1 MIKLIACI
9 GPNGELGFNNDLI
22 YHNKQDMKFFKE
34 RTSNSVVIMGK
45 NTFDSLGAWPL
56 PNRINVVL
64 SEEEFSCPNTLIWN
78 MPLQN
83 AISNAQALFPM
94 LDIYIIGGAYVYNQA
109 IEKRLIDEVL
119 VTEMFEPK
127 QADVFINKQKL
138 NENYEVFSVLKVLSE
153 NDKDIGL
160 ILKMKRREQK

>member
-1 MIKLIACI
+1 MIKLITCI
-9 GPNGELGFNNDLI
+9 GPNGELGLNNDLI
-22 YHNKQDMKFFKE
+22 YRNKQDMKFFKE
-34 RTSNSVVIMGK
+34 QTLDSVVIMGK

-56 PNRINVVL
+56 PNRVNVVL
-64 SEEEFSCPNTLIWN
+64 SEEEFSCPSTLVWN

-109 IEKRLIDEVL
+109 IEKQLVDEVL
-119 VTEMFEPK
+119 ITEMFEPK
-127 QADVFINKQKL
+127 QADVFIDKQKL
-138 NENYEVFSVLKVLSE
+138 NENYKVLSVLKVLSE

-160 ILKMKRREQK
+160 ILKMKRR

>member
-9 GPNGELGFNNDLI
+9 GPNGELGSNNDLI
-22 YHNKQDMKFFKE
+22 YRNKQDMKFFKE
-34 RTSNSVVIMGK
+34 QTSDNVVIMGK

-56 PNRINVVL
+56 PNRVNVVL
-64 SEEEFSCPNTLIWN
+64 SEEKFSCPNTLVWN
-78 MPLQN
+78 MSLEN

-109 IEKRLIDEVL
+109 IEKQLVDEVL
-119 VTEMFEPK
+119 ITEMFNPK
-127 QADVFINKQKL
+127 QADVFIDKQKL
-138 NENYEVFSVLKVLSE
+138 NENYEVLSVLKVLSE

-160 ILKMKRREQK
+160 ILKMKRRK